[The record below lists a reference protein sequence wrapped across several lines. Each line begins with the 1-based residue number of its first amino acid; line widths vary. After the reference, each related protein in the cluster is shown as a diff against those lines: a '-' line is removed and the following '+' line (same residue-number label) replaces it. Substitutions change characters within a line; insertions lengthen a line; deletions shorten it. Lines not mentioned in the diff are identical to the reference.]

1 MDIFVLRK
9 YFIIVQVFVFL
20 LALLYDFMVG
30 NSNDYTIILFY
41 SLWNIGSYLWLF
53 IKELRLAPDFHP
65 YQILALVAAQFIGVS
80 GISTYLQLM
89 TGESILF
96 GSTVITHAVYLGIIY
111 LSLQHILLFAVFFF
125 MENRHKDDEEN
136 TMYIADRIMNS
147 NVPYF
152 KWALYFYVFVWAM
165 RIISL
170 LVPLESISSLFVTL
184 ATGGYIVTLFLLT
197 FAMIQNP
204 LDRKGKMWHWGIVA
218 LEIALV
224 MNHGMKEEIIR
235 PLVPYCV
242 HILILYKAGY
252 KRFNSKTIVQV
263 GLIGAFVILFVFPY
277 ISIFRTISYS
287 TGKKWDQITTS
298 ETLSEYM
305 KYINKEGKYAYDGE
319 ERGVGY
325 MMNRAGSVGCN
336 AFSIDYAKTKGTQPQ
351 YLAYCGAA
359 IIPRIIWKDK
369 PSVVIGGMAYML
381 ANKKSNWSNAK
392 SSDAYGCSVSLG
404 YIGSLYLSI
413 GFGGAIL
420 AICLQSLLLWYLW
433 HFYKKKILYNIVAV
447 WAFSSL
453 IFVLLKDFEAFQ
465 DCGLS
470 FCTWALVYVFICS
483 KIFPGPKYLIES

>member
-9 YFIIVQVFVFL
+9 YFIIIQVFVFL
-20 LALLYDFMVG
+20 IALLYDFMVG
-30 NSNDYTIILFY
+30 NSDDYTIILIY
-41 SLWNIGSYLWLF
+41 SIWNIGSYLWLF

-65 YQILALVAAQFIGVS
+65 YQILALVTAQFIGVS

-89 TGESILF
+89 TGENILF
-96 GSTVITHAVYLGIIY
+96 GSTVITHAVYQGIIY

-152 KWALYFYVFVWAM
+152 KWALYFYVFVWVM

-170 LVPLESISSLFVTL
+170 LIPLESISSLFVTL

-204 LDRKGKMWHWGIVA
+204 LGRKEKMWHWGIVA

-277 ISIFRTISYS
+277 ISIFRTISSS
-287 TGKKWDQITTS
+287 TGKKWNQITTS
-298 ETLSEYM
+298 EALSEYM
-305 KYINKEGKYAYDGE
+305 KYINKEGKYAYDEE
-319 ERGVGY
+319 ERGAGY
-325 MMNRAGSVGCN
+325 MMSRAGSVGCN

-381 ANKKSNWSNAK
+381 ANKHSNWSNAK

-404 YIGSLYLSI
+404 YIGSMYLSI
-413 GFGGAIL
+413 GFWGAIL
-420 AICLQSLLLWYLW
+420 VICLQSLLLWYLW
-433 HFYKKKILYNIVAV
+433 HFYKNKILYNVVAV

-453 IFVLLKDFEAFQ
+453 TFVLLKDFEAFA
-465 DCGLS
+465 DCGLG
-470 FCTWALVYVFICS
+470 FCTWAFVYVFICS